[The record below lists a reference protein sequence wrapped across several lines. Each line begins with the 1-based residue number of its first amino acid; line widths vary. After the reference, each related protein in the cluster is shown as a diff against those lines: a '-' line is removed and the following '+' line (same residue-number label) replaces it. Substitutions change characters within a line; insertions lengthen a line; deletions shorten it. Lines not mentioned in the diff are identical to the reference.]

1 MTIWTIAG
9 GVILGGL
16 GLGVIIVILAVVL
29 DLG

>member
-16 GLGVIIVILAVVL
+16 GLAAIVIILALVF
-29 DLG
+29 DE